1 MISKYGLSP
10 KVKNLI
16 GHLNIINFIF
26 LLVVFFPPPSSFFLF
41 FWKHFYSFRYCDL
54 TMLIF
59 LSSATALQI
68 QRLIINETE
77 DLAVTQNEQSS
88 QGRREAA
95 V

>member
-1 MISKYGLSP
+1 MCVYAHTSQRIEESRISKNCKEGYFSFNFPQVLS
-10 KVKNLI
+10 
-16 GHLNIINFIF
+16 
-26 LLVVFFPPPSSFFLF
+26 
-41 FWKHFYSFRYCDL
+41 WKHFYSFRYCDL
-54 TMLIF
+54 AMLIF